1 MSSLTSIK
9 DAAITLFS
17 QKGYE
22 ATTLNEIATKVG
34 IKKPSLYVYFSSKQE
49 LFQTIFEE
57 LLEEYKMRM
66 EQIIEEVDSAFEEEK
81 LFILFE
87 KYVFA
92 FADEPVKSLFWNRVF
107 LFPPLD
113 LKEEILGKISK
124 VESTFIEKEST
135 LIKDLIVQNIIRDIS
150 DETALIAFRSLR
162 EGLLMTYLI
171 NPHLERNK
179 IKEIWKTYW
188 NGLKK
193 GE

>member
-1 MSSLTSIK
+1 
-9 DAAITLFS
+9 
-17 QKGYE
+17 
-22 ATTLNEIATKVG
+22 
-34 IKKPSLYVYFSSKQE
+34 
-49 LFQTIFEE
+49 
-57 LLEEYKMRM
+57 M
-66 EQIIEEVDSAFEEEK
+66 ESC
-81 LFILFE
+81 ILI
-87 KYVFA
+87 
-92 FADEPVKSLFWNRVF
+92 
-107 LFPPLD
+107 PPLD

>member
-49 LFQTIFEE
+49 LFLTIFEE

-150 DETALIAFRSLR
+150 DESALLAFRSLR

-188 NGLKK
+188 HGLKK